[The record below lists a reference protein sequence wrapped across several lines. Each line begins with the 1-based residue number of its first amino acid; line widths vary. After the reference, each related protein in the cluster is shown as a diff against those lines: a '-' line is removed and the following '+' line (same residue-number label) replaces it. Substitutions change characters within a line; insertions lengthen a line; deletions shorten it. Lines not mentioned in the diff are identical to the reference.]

1 MSTSIKT
8 DLLTIEQAKEVLQSI
23 GLNCTERQVARW
35 AHERVL
41 PFFRFGKRL
50 VISKNELHLH
60 FFKLQSAALTET
72 SRRSKRQRR

>member
-1 MSTSIKT
+1 MNAPIKT
-8 DLLTIEQAKEVLQSI
+8 DLLTIEQAKEALQSI

-50 VISKNELHLH
+50 VISKNELHMH
-60 FFKLQSAALTET
+60 FFKLQSEALRET
-72 SRRSKRQRR
+72 AKRSRRR